1 MTKFSIDAAGFAAL
15 TISELMLQQCVL
27 NGLFTPEEARGL
39 LISAAR
45 RHEAAAEGPDEKI
58 ALNMEAA
65 HLIRALTTGLEPL
78 FREQRTNPPARGQKT
93 RKNKEVKE
101 TWVRFPD

>member
-1 MTKFSIDAAGFAAL
+1 MTKFSTDAAGFAAL

-27 NGLFTPEEARGL
+27 NGLFTGEEARRL

-45 RHEAAAEGPDEKI
+45 RHEEAASGAEEII

-65 HLIRALTTGLEPL
+65 HLIRALGSGLEPL
-78 FREQRTNPPARGQKT
+78 FRDQRDIPKSTPP
-93 RKNKEVKE
+93 NKPTPKSRPN
-101 TWVRFPD
+101 WVRFPD

>member
-1 MTKFSIDAAGFAAL
+1 MTKFSIEAAGFAAL
-15 TISELMLQQCVL
+15 TISELMLQKCVL
-27 NGLFTPEEARGL
+27 KGVFTPEEARRL

-45 RHEAAAEGPDEKI
+45 RHEDAAEGADEKI

-65 HLIRALTTGLEPL
+65 HLIRALANGLEPL
-78 FREQRTNPPARGQKT
+78 FREKREQAKPDKLAASSKKT
-93 RKNKEVKE
+93 E

>member
-27 NGLFTPEEARGL
+27 SGLFTSAEAQRL
-39 LISAAR
+39 LKMAAR
-45 RHEAAAEGPDEKI
+45 RHEDAAQGTDEKI

-65 HLIRALTTGLEPL
+65 HLIRTLSNGLEPL
-78 FREQRTNPPARGQKT
+78 FREHRHGAQPAPAKPKSEGRP
-93 RKNKEVKE
+93 

>member
-27 NGLFTPEEARGL
+27 NGLFTPEEARCL
-39 LISAAR
+39 LLSAAR

-78 FREQRTNPPARGQKT
+78 FREQKGQAPEKPAASAKKR
-93 RKNKEVKE
+93 E